1 MFIFYLLDPA
11 MGKGRELARSTY
23 TPTIYGDWALSP
35 DGAVAAIPNH
45 DAQSPSIRLVRLD
58 GTGGESEI
66 KVRQASQLWGICW
79 APDSKGFFAEART
92 AAQHWL
98 EYIRLSGEV
107 HVLRE
112 TTGNTWGVPSPD
124 GKKLAFVDTTIER
137 NVFVWH

>member
-1 MFIFYLLDPA
+1 M
-11 MGKGRELARSTY
+11 
-23 TPTIYGDWALSP
+23 
-35 DGAVAAIPNH
+35 VAIPNH

-58 GTGGESEI
+58 GTAGEREI
-66 KVRQASQLWGICW
+66 KIGQTYQLWGICW
-79 APDSKGFFAEART
+79 APDGKGFFAEART

-98 EYIRLSGEV
+98 EYIRLSGGV

-137 NVFVWH
+137 NVFAWH